1 MGAISLRQISKRF
14 GDIEVI
20 PEVTLDIRDGECL
33 VFVGPSGCGK
43 STLLRLI
50 AGLEPLSG
58 GEIWINERKVNHLR
72 PSERGA
78 AMVFQSYALYPHMT
92 VEENMGFGLR
102 MGGVKKSEIRQRV
115 HAVAHTLKLTEL
127 LGRLPKQLS
136 GGQRQRVAIGR
147 AIVRRP
153 AVFLFDEPLSNLD
166 AALRVQMR
174 IELAKLHEQLGTTMV
189 YVTHD
194 QTEAMTL
201 GDRIAVFNNGGIE
214 QVGTPLELYHQPV
227 NLFVA
232 QFLGSPKI
240 NVIPFALDAQSEIVI
255 GRDTKLSNVTLGL
268 SNDQLRRGVQL
279 ALRPEGWQLSSKQDG
294 AIRGRIEF
302 IENLG
307 DSVIAYLQ
315 VDGLTDPLIIKL
327 AAESPRLKQGEF
339 AFALPTPNQTLVF
352 DANGQRILKEAR

>member
-1 MGAISLRQISKRF
+1 MGSISLKHIAKRF
-14 GDIEVI
+14 GDVEVI
-20 PEVTLDIRDGECL
+20 PEVNLEVKDGEFL

-43 STLLRLI
+43 STMLRLI

-58 GEIWINERKVNHLR
+58 GEIFIDGNKVNDLG
-72 PSERGA
+72 PANRGA

-102 MGGVKKSEIRQRV
+102 MGSAKKAEIRERV
-115 HAVAHTLKLTEL
+115 HAAAEKLKLTEL
-127 LGRLPKQLS
+127 LNRFPKQLS

-166 AALRVQMR
+166 ASLRVQMR
-174 IELAKLHEQLGTTMV
+174 IELAKLHADLRTTMV

-201 GDRIAVFNNGGIE
+201 GDRIAVFNAGRIE
-214 QVGTPLELYHQPV
+214 QLGSPMALYHQPD

-240 NVIPFALDAQSEIVI
+240 NVLPYTWDSNTGFAI
-255 GRDTKLSNVTLGL
+255 GRANTIATDTLGL
-268 SNDQLRRGVQL
+268 SAHQIANGKTL
-279 ALRPEGWQLSSKQDG
+279 AVRPEAWQVLPQG
-294 AIRGRIEF
+294 QAGITGQVEF
-302 IENLG
+302 LENLG
-307 DSVIAYLQ
+307 DAVIAYLQ
-315 VDGLTDPLIIKL
+315 VDGLQSPLVVKMP
-327 AAESPRLKQGEF
+327 AEQAHMQLGNTLTV
-339 AFALPTPNQTLVF
+339 LPAPHQTMVF
-352 DANGQRILKEAR
+352 DAQGKRLVKESQ

>member
-1 MGAISLRQISKRF
+1 MGSISLKHISKSF
-14 GDIEVI
+14 GDVSVI
-20 PEVTLDIRDGECL
+20 PEVNLDVEDGEFL

-50 AGLEPLSG
+50 AGLESLSG
-58 GEIWINERKVNHLR
+58 GEIWIGGRQVNDLG
-72 PSERGA
+72 PSDRGA

-102 MGGVKKSEIRQRV
+102 MAGLKKAEVRERV
-115 HAVAHTLKLTEL
+115 AVVAETLKLTEL
-127 LGRLPKQLS
+127 LGRFPKQLS

-174 IELAKLHEQLGTTMV
+174 IELAKLHTQLGTTMV

-201 GDRIAVFNNGGIE
+201 GDRIAVFNQGRIE
-214 QVGTPLELYHQPV
+214 QVGTPIELYQEPK

-240 NVIPFALDAQSEIVI
+240 NVIPLAFVKQLQTAPGAKFSTDSLGLTRAQS
-255 GRDTKLSNVTLGL
+255 TH
-268 SNDQLRRGVQL
+268 GVDL
-279 ALRPEGWQLSSKQDG
+279 AVRPEAWQLLSASEPGIQ
-294 AIRGRIEF
+294 GRVEF
-302 IENLG
+302 LENLG
-307 DSVIAYLQ
+307 DALIAYVQ
-315 VDGLTDPLIIKL
+315 VDGLPNPLVIKAVSEPANLRAGEIINVL
-327 AAESPRLKQGEF
+327 PSPKHIMVFDKQG
-339 AFALPTPNQTLVF
+339 ARVQ
-352 DANGQRILKEAR
+352 DKEWKW